1 MPSSDRLTLRLALLC
16 EEVTPDSQGISSI
29 RRIIADMSPGG
40 LQVEMTLPATITWA
54 VALWFF
60 GRPGHM
66 FRVTVDARSSLGE
79 SLATDACDVVLA
91 DYGEG
96 HLWRPIG
103 PLAVSEPGP
112 IHVSVAFNGL
122 EVWKRAG
129 YITQPSDQPSDP
141 AGES

>member
-1 MPSSDRLTLRLALLC
+1 MSSSDRLTLRLALLC

-40 LQVEMTLPATITWA
+40 LQVETSLPATIEWA

-60 GRPGHM
+60 GRAGHT
-66 FRVTVDARSSLGE
+66 FRVTVDVRSSLGE
-79 SLATDACDVVLA
+79 SLSIDACDVVLA

-103 PLAVSEPGP
+103 PLQIAEPGP
-112 IHVSVAFNGL
+112 VHVSVGFDGV

-129 YITQPSDQPSDP
+129 YVTQPLVQ
-141 AGES
+141 AAES